1 LIAPR
6 AGVRVWIATQP
17 VDFRK
22 GVVGLAALA
31 AQVLQIDPYGGD
43 IVVFRSKRSDR
54 IKLLAW
60 DGTGMVLAT
69 KWLEG
74 GRFAWPPVRGG
85 VMNMSATQLALL
97 LDGLAWS
104 HAVAPIVKRPI
115 LAA

>member
-1 LIAPR
+1 
-6 AGVRVWIATQP
+6 VRVWIATQP

-54 IKLLAW
+54 IKRLAW

>member
-1 LIAPR
+1 
-6 AGVRVWIATQP
+6 VRVWIATQP

>member
-1 LIAPR
+1 
-6 AGVRVWIATQP
+6 VRVWIATQP

-22 GVVGLAALA
+22 GVAGLAALA
-31 AQVLQIDPYGGD
+31 AQALQIDPYGGD

-74 GRFAWPPVRGG
+74 GCFAWPPVRGG